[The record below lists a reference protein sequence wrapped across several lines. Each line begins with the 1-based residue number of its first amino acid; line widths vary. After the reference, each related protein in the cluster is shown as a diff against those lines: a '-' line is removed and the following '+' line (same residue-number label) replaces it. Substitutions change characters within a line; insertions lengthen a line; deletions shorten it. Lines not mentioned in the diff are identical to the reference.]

1 MSHPAT
7 APRLLNR
14 ELGTLEFNRRVLF
27 QALDDTNPLLER
39 LRFLSIVSSN
49 MDEFFETRVATLQ
62 DMLEADP
69 ASGIVQI
76 MIDGQ
81 TSVEFTHGDIAQVA
95 MSEKKIRLVSYPN
108 RSYYALLREKLKW
121 GDALF

>member
-1 MSHPAT
+1 MSHPDSP
-7 APRLLNR
+7 PRLLNR

-69 ASGIVQI
+69 SARTP
-76 MIDGQ
+76 DG
-81 TSVEFTHGDIAQVA
+81 
-95 MSEKKIRLVSYPN
+95 MLV
-108 RSYYALLREKLKW
+108 R
-121 GDALF
+121 DALAEISTRGTP